1 MSRSVDL
8 YCDRCRTSVARITLY
23 EAGEG
28 EGMWQKEKRLERAGF
43 IGDIIKFGHAA
54 ETVSLFESLSRGDY
68 VAAARIDPDFVGFY
82 CDDCKKIYCK
92 NCWDVGPPEFD
103 EGFYDCTFGTCP
115 EGHEQT
121 VDD

>member
-8 YCDRCRTSVARITLY
+8 YCNRCSAIVARITFY

-43 IGDIIKFGHAA
+43 VGDIIKFGHAP

-68 VAAARIDPDFVGFY
+68 PAADRIDCDFVGFY
-82 CDDCKKIYCK
+82 CEPCNKIYCK
-92 NCWDVGPPEFD
+92 DCWDIGPPEFD
-103 EGFYDCTFGTCP
+103 EGFYDYTMGTCP
-115 EGHEQT
+115 AGHEQT

>member
-8 YCDRCRTSVARITLY
+8 YCHRCRAIVARITLY

-28 EGMWQKEKRLERAGF
+28 EGMWKKDKRLERAGF
-43 IGDIIKFGHAA
+43 IGDIIKFGHSA
-54 ETVSLFESLSRGDY
+54 ETVSLFEALWRGDY
-68 VAAARIDPDFVGFY
+68 AAADRIDPDFVGFH
-82 CDDCKKIYCK
+82 CGDCKKIYCK
-92 NCWDVGPPEFD
+92 NCWDIGPLQFD
-103 EGFYDCTFGTCP
+103 EGFYDYTSGTCP